1 MIAKLVVW
9 LKQHSLLAGF
19 ILMFLFTWP
28 IDLGAA
34 AQSRGWLDLDILSTL
49 ALLVGYG
56 FVAAALVMTGITAGK
71 AGLIALLR
79 RFLIWRVGLGW
90 YVVVLL
96 GPAALSLIAS
106 GFQFQWG
113 SSPPDFANVYARQI
127 FGSEASLWIFVL
139 PFLLSQ
145 LLMNGEE
152 IFMRGYALPRLQARY
167 NALVASLVLGVIWT
181 AWHLPK
187 FLTAGSNQS
196 DARIWLGLLH
206 WLALAI
212 LFTWIYNSTRGS
224 LLLVTLFHAAVNTA
238 AIFLP
243 DLDFEITGMV
253 VYWLAAIIVI
263 LVAGPATLA
272 GQKPAQVEVGDST
285 LPVGVAIPAN

>member
-28 IDLGAA
+28 LDLGAA

-106 GFQFQWG
+106 GFQFLWG

-196 DARIWLGLLH
+196 DASIWVYLIH
-206 WLALAI
+206 TLALAI

-224 LLLVTLFHAAVNTA
+224 LLLVTLFHAAYNTS

-243 DLDFEITGMV
+243 DLETGIAGVV
-253 VYWLAAIIVI
+253 VYWLATIIVI

-272 GQKPAQVEVGDST
+272 GRKPAQVEVSDST
-285 LPVGVAIPAN
+285 LPVGVAIPVN